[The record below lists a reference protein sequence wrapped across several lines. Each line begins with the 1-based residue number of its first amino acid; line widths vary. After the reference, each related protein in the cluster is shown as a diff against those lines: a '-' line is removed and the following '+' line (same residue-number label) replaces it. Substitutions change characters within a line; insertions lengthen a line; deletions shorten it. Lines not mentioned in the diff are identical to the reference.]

1 MLGFLL
7 NFCRRLSKSGADTHE
22 LTEGVPVLSDSP
34 DLQICGQFGLQP
46 TASARVAAG
55 FSEAIVWRVCDVS
68 GAVFAVKCWRVPSVA
83 VLQHRREV
91 RRWMQLAA
99 QQYAGWIPIPR
110 RADRDSADGTGLI
123 VERSQQAWQVE
134 SWCRGVSLVTAPT
147 ASELQSAAVTLLR
160 LYASGRE
167 FGACCA
173 NTSLAN
179 TVAPS
184 PAVLRRAG
192 LVEELCQGGWQQL
205 QNVVSRWPEA
215 EATAA
220 RRYLAVLQHWL
231 PWLRQQLQNWCR
243 NAVPL
248 QPVLRDL
255 RAENLLFDAG
265 EVSGVIDWDAAAVD
279 HPCLDAARLL
289 RTWHLNHAGQ
299 MAAAAI
305 AWADHWQ
312 LSNEQR
318 LLLIVLDAS
327 GVLLNPVV
335 WFRRLSE
342 ASSVPD
348 AVPEV
353 GQRLRLLMSAAEGW
367 QPLQL

>member
-1 MLGFLL
+1 M
-7 NFCRRLSKSGADTHE
+7 
-22 LTEGVPVLSDSP
+22 LSDSP

-99 QQYAGWIPIPR
+99 QQCAGWIPMPC

-134 SWCRGVSLVTAPT
+134 SWCRGVSLATAPT